1 LFIPKKRYSHPYS
14 NRTLFWHSLA
24 PHSASS
30 LVMVVKQPSPPPLS
44 SVARLTSARRRRRW
58 SAVMST
64 ARAFEGSTTAAPH
77 AGQVTESERAPRDA
91 GEEPMMPYSGA
102 LAVPQAFPTGLSTAC
117 VRLPF
122 APRPR
127 LVILPPHL
135 VSVLLDLSLSM
146 SLLRAL
152 MPPR

>member
-1 LFIPKKRYSHPYS
+1 
-14 NRTLFWHSLA
+14 
-24 PHSASS
+24 
-30 LVMVVKQPSPPPLS
+30 MVVKQPSPPPLS

-64 ARAFEGSTTAAPH
+64 ARAFEGSTAAAPH

-127 LVILPPHL
+127 LVILPPTSSRFCSICLCPCRCCAHWCRRGSHRPSWIMKPKGWY
-135 VSVLLDLSLSM
+135 VHVFFFYSQH
-146 SLLRAL
+146 
-152 MPPR
+152 